1 MKLSAL
7 LLLSS
12 LCMPSL
18 AQGPV
23 AVLEARPSADSEL
36 SRDLQALLG
45 EPAPLIIR
53 LVNEGESELTGPSPL
68 RLLVADMESADSRS
82 LADRVRS
89 APSLILEDG
98 SLLDWFNTLHHSK
111 RATRLLHAIQRH
123 SREGKPLVGIAGGA
137 AALAGAG
144 VVLSSELGEI
154 PRNPHRD
161 EPLQVRVGL
170 GWGPPMLI
178 DSSRWDADRRLHLS
192 GEPMRT
198 LRLMERS
205 YMKSAAHL
213 GEGAG
218 LVYEPIKR
226 QVRVIGGGQVLFF
239 ETSNGHRNRHELR
252 GGRVSLL
259 LRGDI
264 WDLSHD
270 RLTASS
276 TTPPPSGATQPLN
289 ELLMKFAAQP
299 STEPELINPHGHLI
313 LRQREDTQIIKR
325 GALLRPLRA
334 EFDLKNAQ

>member
-1 MKLSAL
+1 MRISAL
-7 LLLSS
+7 LLTCSLSLTS
-12 LCMPSL
+12 Y

-23 AVLEARPSADSEL
+23 AVLEGRPSADSEL
-36 SRDLQALLG
+36 GIDLQTFLG
-45 EPAPLIIR
+45 DPEPLVIR
-53 LVNEGESELTGPSPL
+53 LVSEGSSLLTGPSPL
-68 RLLVADMESADSRS
+68 LLLCDDVKSADSRALS
-82 LADRVRS
+82 DRVRS

-98 SLLDWFNTLHHSK
+98 SLIDWFNTLHRSK

-161 EPLQVRVGL
+161 EALQVRVGL
-170 GWGPPMLI
+170 GWGPPTLI
-178 DSSRWDADRRLHLS
+178 EASRWGADRGLHLM
-192 GEPMRT
+192 GGPMRT

-218 LVYEPIKR
+218 LIYEPIKS
-226 QVRVIGGGQVLFF
+226 QIRVIGGGHVLFF
-239 ETSNGHRNRHELR
+239 ETSSGHRNRHELR

-264 WDLSHD
+264 LDLSHD

-276 TTPPPSGATQPLN
+276 QTPLLSRATHSFNKFLMEFASSPTTKPIFS
-289 ELLMKFAAQP
+289 
-299 STEPELINPHGHLI
+299 SRHGHLL
-313 LRQREDTQIIKR
+313 LRQRDDTQIIKA
-325 GALLRPLRA
+325 GALARPLRA
-334 EFDLKNAQ
+334 EFDLINSP

>member
-1 MKLSAL
+1 MKVSAL

-12 LCMPSL
+12 LCLPSL

-36 SRDLQALLG
+36 KRDLQALLG
-45 EPAPLIIR
+45 EAAPLTIR

-68 RLLVADMESADSRS
+68 RLLVADIESADSRS

-98 SLLDWFNTLHHSK
+98 SLLDWFNTLHRSN
-111 RATRLLHAIQRH
+111 RATRLLHAIRRH

-144 VVLSSELGEI
+144 VVLSSELGEV
-154 PRNPHRD
+154 PRNPQRD
-161 EPLQVRVGL
+161 EALQVRVGL

-178 DSSRWDADRRLHLS
+178 DASRWGADRRVNFR

-226 QVRVIGGGQVLFF
+226 QVRVIGDGQVIFF
-239 ETSNGHRNRHELR
+239 ETSTGRRNRHELR
-252 GGRVSLL
+252 GARVSLL

-270 RLTASS
+270 RLTAGSS
-276 TTPPPSGATQPLN
+276 TPTSAGATHSLSK
-289 ELLMKFAAQP
+289 LLLEFASHP
-299 STEPELINPHGHLI
+299 STEPELISPHGHLI
-313 LRQREDTQIIKR
+313 LRQRQDTQIIKR
-325 GALLRPLRA
+325 GALARPLRA
-334 EFDLKNAQ
+334 EFDLNN

>member
-12 LCMPSL
+12 LCLPSL

-36 SRDLQALLG
+36 NRDLQALLG
-45 EPAPLIIR
+45 EAAPLTIR
-53 LVNEGESELTGPSPL
+53 LINEGESELTGPSPL
-68 RLLVADMESADSRS
+68 LLLVADIESADSRS
-82 LADRVRS
+82 LAERVRS
-89 APSLILEDG
+89 APSIILEDG
-98 SLLDWFNTLHHSK
+98 SLLDWFNTLHRSN

-144 VVLSSELGEI
+144 VVLSSELGET
-154 PRNPHRD
+154 PRNPQRD
-161 EPLQVRVGL
+161 EALQVRVGL

-178 DSSRWDADRRLHLS
+178 DANRWGADRRVNFR

-226 QVRVIGGGQVLFF
+226 RVRVIGDGQVVFF
-239 ETSNGHRNRHELR
+239 ETSTGRRNRHELR

-264 WDLSHD
+264 WDLSHN
-270 RLTASS
+270 RLTADSS
-276 TTPPPSGATQPLN
+276 TSLPSGAKRSLSK
-289 ELLMKFAAQP
+289 LLLEFASQP
-299 STEPELINPHGHLI
+299 STEPELISQHGHLI
-313 LRQREDTQIIKR
+313 LRQRQDTQIIKR
-325 GALLRPLRA
+325 GALARPLRA
-334 EFDLKNAQ
+334 EFDLKNSQ